1 MSNFKF
7 NLVIKSVEGGVSE
20 VSSFV
25 KMYEMLQFISENPS
39 ETNVIQI
46 KRLLSEV
53 RGES

>member
-1 MSNFKF
+1 MGDVEFKK
-7 NLVIKSVEGGVSE
+7 VIKSIEGGISE

-53 RGES
+53 RGE